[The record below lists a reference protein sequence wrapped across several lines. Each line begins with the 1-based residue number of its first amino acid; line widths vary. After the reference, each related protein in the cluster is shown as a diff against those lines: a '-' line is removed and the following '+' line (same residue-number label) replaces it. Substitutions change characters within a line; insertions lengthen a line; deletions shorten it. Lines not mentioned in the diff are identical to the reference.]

1 MLTSL
6 DIKEPG
12 LNVLPL
18 GVERYIVNGGGLT
31 GVQILPEDEIEIIND
46 EGNQICEISVF
57 DKDGKSELAIL
68 NLKEQKKS
76 YEIKKILSKK
86 DESSLTA
93 AYQLKKRNLDIDK
106 SKSAIIFDKDTN
118 GKIIR
123 NSSINIKGNQFILD
137 GDSDTIIEATS
148 GNTGI
153 ALAMVCA
160 IIGYIL
166 ILIMPDNMSIER
178 RAAMSAYGANIT
190 LVTEQEGMEGARDLA
205 LKMQSEK
212 KGYVL
217 NQFANE
223 DNLEAHV
230 STTGPE
236 IWKDTDG
243 KVTHFVASMGTT
255 GTIVGT
261 AKYLKS
267 MNPEIKIIGVQPE
280 EGSSIPGIRKWPKEY
295 IPKIYDEKNIDEIV
309 YIKQKEAE
317 NMTRELAKKE
327 GIFSGPSSGGTTL
340 VALEVAKKANN
351 AIIVSI
357 ICDRG
362 DRYIST
368 GTIRSQPLTT
378 EYE

>member
-1 MLTSL
+1 MN
-6 DIKEPG
+6 IKS
-12 LNVLPL
+12 
-18 GVERYIVNGGGLT
+18 I
-31 GVQILPEDEIEIIND
+31 
-46 EGNQICEISVF
+46 
-57 DKDGKSELAIL
+57 
-68 NLKEQKKS
+68 
-76 YEIKKILSKK
+76 
-86 DESSLTA
+86 SSLIGNTPLVE
-93 AYQLKKRNLDIDK
+93 LKKLNKTNNRLFVKLEGDNPAGSVKDRAAMNMI
-106 SKSAIIFDKDTN
+106 SSAEKK
-118 GKIIR
+118 GA
-123 NSSINIKGNQFILD
+123 IKLG
-137 GDSDTIIEATS
+137 DTIIEATS

-160 IIGYIL
+160 IKGYKL

-178 RAAMSAYGANIT
+178 RAAMSAYGANIM

-223 DNLEAHV
+223 DNSEAHV
-230 STTGPE
+230 SSTGPE

-368 GTIRSQPLTT
+368 GIFN
-378 EYE
+378 E